1 MLIKIYLFS
10 LTYSYL
16 LISCTQYETLD
27 SLIQVHNDLIKSMA
41 LSME

>member
-1 MLIKIYLFS
+1 MLKIFLFS
-10 LTYSYL
+10 LTLSYL

-27 SLIQVHNDLIKSMA
+27 ALIQVHNDLVKSMA